1 LDYPWLAETPQE
13 RLPGL
18 ANQTA
23 SLKNAHRL
31 RKRETRSA
39 PETSVMV
46 ECELARMIIRDNM
59 DQQFI
64 FLQEKNG
71 LRKFPIIIGMYE
83 AMEIARK
90 IAEETT
96 ARPLTHDL
104 LRSILEALGV
114 RLKRIVVDELRSNTF
129 HAKLHLE
136 VGEKLHTV
144 DSRPSDAIALAV
156 ATGAPIF
163 VEEAVLEAVCRE
175 DVSE

>member
-1 LDYPWLAETPQE
+1 
-13 RLPGL
+13 
-18 ANQTA
+18 
-23 SLKNAHRL
+23 
-31 RKRETRSA
+31 
-39 PETSVMV
+39 MV

-83 AMEIARK
+83 AMEIGRK

-104 LRSILEALGV
+104 LRSILEALGA

-136 VGEKLHTV
+136 VGDKLHTV